1 MKKMKI
7 KKRTKFGKQIVLL
20 GTPLGAKP
28 HHWEQI
34 PFYLS
39 IFCNLKCEILG
50 FSIVMRRT

>member
-1 MKKMKI
+1 MKKMEK

-50 FSIVMRRT
+50 FSIVLRT